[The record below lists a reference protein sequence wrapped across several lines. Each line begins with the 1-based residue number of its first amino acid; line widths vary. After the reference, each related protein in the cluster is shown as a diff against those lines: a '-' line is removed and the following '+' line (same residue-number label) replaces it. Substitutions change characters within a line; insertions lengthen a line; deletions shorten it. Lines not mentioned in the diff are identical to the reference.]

1 MKRPKILLPVLFLQ
15 LLSMRVINLVQQHIA
30 PIASLHHFVR
40 RRGIARYHNLPIA
53 SLELISIGLFP
64 YPMLHRKRSHRNVF
78 VAIPHSRPERM
89 HVDFVSRSVRL
100 LQSAPPN
107 PHILFPSLL
116 DVRSHILQ
124 PMRTISLQ
132 RLRPPQ
138 HPRRKNQVRIAQ
150 RVIRMQ
156 MRYKNDL
163 QFFCLQS
170 RHPILLR
177 RRCPPHH
184 SRTAVDQIRPIIHH
198 HRHRRAPPIRLRA
211 RIPGP
216 QYNHASSRSG
226 RIPSES
232 ASATSNRRQEYNNNL
247 HSKPPWPPTP
257 ACHVSPESNV
267 TVSAFPGL
275 SPRSPVPPV
284 VMLLAS
290 ARSS

>member
-1 MKRPKILLPVLFLQ
+1 M
-15 LLSMRVINLVQQHIA
+15 QQHIA
-30 PIASLHHFVR
+30 PIASLDHFVGR
-40 RRGIARYHNLPIA
+40 RSIARNHNLPIT
-53 SLELISIGLFP
+53 SLKRISISVFP
-64 YPMLHRKRSHRNVF
+64 YSVPHRKRSHGNVF
-78 VAIPHSRPERM
+78 VAIHHSRPDLM
-89 HVDFVSRSVRL
+89 HVDSVSRSVRL
-100 LQSAPPN
+100 LQSPPPN
-107 PHILFPSLL
+107 PHILCPSLL

-132 RLRPPQ
+132 RFRPPK

-170 RHPILLR
+170 RNPILLR

-198 HRHRRAPPIRLRA
+198 HRRRRPPPIRIRA

-232 ASATSNRRQEYNNNL
+232 ARTTSNRRQEYKNNL
-247 HSKPPWPPTP
+247 HSKPPCPRLQLVMSVLNATCGLGLPLCFP
-257 ACHVSPESNV
+257 VFP
-267 TVSAFPGL
+267 SAPCGYGL
-275 SPRSPVPPV
+275 RF
-284 VMLLAS
+284 
-290 ARSS
+290 RQ